1 MAGLTHGSSNRY
13 AIAIANGK
21 CPSCFRRKAVG
32 YYCRRCRPLRKM
44 IIRRQYARRKR
55 LGLCVICSGR
65 SNPNRVH
72 CKRCVKRARNYH
84 ANMRSKWRRLGLC
97 ARCGRRRGSSY
108 SRCAPCRKASIKSN
122 RNHRLRVRQMVLVRY
137 GHSCACC
144 GERRRAFLTLDHVK
158 NDGSLERRRIL
169 NTYTLYLRVLRFAG
183 RSSRYQL
190 LCWNCNEAKR
200 IEGRCPHQTA
210 VAQARPA

>member
-1 MAGLTHGSSNRY
+1 M
-13 AIAIANGK
+13 
-21 CPSCFRRKAVG
+21 
-32 YYCRRCRPLRKM
+32 
-44 IIRRQYARRKR
+44 
-55 LGLCVICSGR
+55 
-65 SNPNRVH
+65 
-72 CKRCVKRARNYH
+72 
-84 ANMRSKWRRLGLC
+84 
-97 ARCGRRRGSSY
+97 
-108 SRCAPCRKASIKSN
+108 KSN
-122 RNHRLRVRQMVLVRY
+122 RNHRLRVRQKVLVRY

-200 IEGRCPHQTA
+200 IEGRCPHQA
-210 VAQARPA
+210 RRPAARGPALLGAPGRRPAAA